1 MVSGPSL
8 AVSGATGWQCQ
19 RYSGLAREFEVR
31 LSHPTQKTLRCS
43 LGVTGRPFTIDKVK
57 LEDLENGVL
66 TASWRLEASHSSVS
80 GDKVEEM
87 LKTVLIG
94 TLVSSAK
101 GAWDVSDEFN
111 GLLPGFNFTQIE
123 DFLAEVWEGKS

>member
-1 MVSGPSL
+1 V
-8 AVSGATGWQCQ
+8 ARHW
-19 RYSGLAREFEVR
+19 RYQGQQGGSVRGTQDWRESSR
-31 LSHPTQKTLRCS
+31 CASPTYPQNIGCS

-80 GDKVEEM
+80 RDKVEEM